1 MENKTMTSR
10 EFYNAIIDG
19 TITEQVVNYAKEQI
33 KKLDEKNERRRT
45 TTSKNQQENIELC
58 KKIMQTLEKGKY
70 YLASEVVAAVDD
82 LKSTQKASALL
93 AMLVEEGKIIKEDV
107 KVKGAGKKKGYCI
120 PNE

>member
-10 EFYNAIIDG
+10 EFYNAIISG
-19 TITEQVVNYAKEQI
+19 AVTEQVVNYAKGQV

-58 KKIMQTLEKGKY
+58 EKIMQTLEKGRY
-70 YLASEVVAAVDD
+70 YLASEVVAAVEG

-93 AMLVEEGKIIKEDV
+93 AMLAEEGKIIKEDV